1 MLNKNV
7 NVNDVDFLHDV
18 YLRVMICTYNKNE
31 NITQID
37 DCFFDFYENVIKNQI
52 TFDNE
57 RDIYSFFA
65 LLYIANCCENDI
77 KTHFHILRYLSLKIA
92 NDEHSCDE
100 CYKQMLKLI
109 KNKFYIDDFDFSID
123 YDTYKTIFA

>member
-37 DCFFDFYENVIKNQI
+37 DCFF
-52 TFDNE
+52 
-57 RDIYSFFA
+57 
-65 LLYIANCCENDI
+65 
-77 KTHFHILRYLSLKIA
+77 
-92 NDEHSCDE
+92 
-100 CYKQMLKLI
+100 
-109 KNKFYIDDFDFSID
+109 
-123 YDTYKTIFA
+123 